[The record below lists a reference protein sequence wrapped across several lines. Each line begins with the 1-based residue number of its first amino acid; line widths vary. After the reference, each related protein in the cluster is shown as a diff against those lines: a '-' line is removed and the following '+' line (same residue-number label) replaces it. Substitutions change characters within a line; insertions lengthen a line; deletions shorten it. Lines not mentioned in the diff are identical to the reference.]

1 MWWFPAMVALVA
13 PLAAQQLSFV
23 DRELVAAGVWAE
35 IRYNAAYWSP
45 RRADW
50 DSAFAATVTY
60 AGPRGGGGGGGP
72 SDVQFFR
79 QLRRWVALLGD
90 GQAEVLPPP
99 AIGGRLARPPLA
111 LRSIERR
118 PFIVDY
124 AANDEMRVA
133 RPERLAEILA
143 VQGIPAD
150 QWIRDSV
157 LPEIPGGTA
166 QSRWERAVVR
176 MLEGERGTAL
186 QLQLRLPGG
195 GQRGASV
202 TRSVALTGRW
212 PIEVPPLEAD
222 TLADGAIWI
231 RVSSLASP
239 DVVRLFDRALGDA
252 PHLRGIVLD
261 LREAVSATGGGG
273 PGRGA
278 GGGGRENGYA
288 ILARLIDRPVLTS
301 RWRAPQYRPAYRRD
315 ETSGGDGPDSS
326 VAWMTAPADTIR
338 PRHDRTAFAGP
349 VALLASARTAG
360 AAEDLLVAFR
370 NGARGPIVGETS
382 AGSTGQ
388 TRLVP
393 LAKGWR
399 LRITVTRD
407 AFPGGTEFGQTGIA
421 PEQPV
426 AVRVEDVLAGRD
438 AALDQAREYLASA
451 PPSPLRH

>member
-60 AGPRGGGGGGGP
+60 AGPRAGGGGP

-157 LPEIPGGTA
+157 LPEIPGARA
-166 QSRWERAVVR
+166 QSRWERAVAR

-231 RVSSLASP
+231 RVYSLASP
-239 DVVRLFDRALGDA
+239 DVVRLFDRALGGGGGGGDA
-252 PHLRGIVLD
+252 PRLRGIVLD
-261 LREAVSATGGGG
+261 LREASSA
-273 PGRGA
+273 R
-278 GGGGRENGYA
+278 GGRENGYA

-301 RWRAPQYRPAYRRD
+301 RWRAPQYRPVYRR
-315 ETSGGDGPDSS
+315 EEPSSGDGSDSS
-326 VAWMTAPADTIR
+326 VAWVTAPADTIR
-338 PRHDRTAFAGP
+338 PRQDRTAFAGP

-407 AFPGGTEFGQTGIA
+407 AFADGTEFGQTGIA
-421 PEQPV
+421 PELPV

-438 AALDQAREYLASA
+438 AALDRAREYLASA
-451 PPSPLRH
+451 PPPPPPPAPLRR